1 MTSVDRY
8 GIYVSQ
14 MTYAPFVEFATRG
27 TRRVSHVEQEMYTL
41 WNVAT
46 YKGKVHNGK
55 IEIISYVVKIR
66 P

>member
-41 WNVAT
+41 SEHMCSTPGFSRVRGARFFSFLCS
-46 YKGKVHNGK
+46 VL
-55 IEIISYVVKIR
+55 
-66 P
+66 